1 MNNEI
6 DCNHLFPKKVHDYIF
21 GDAYKTCLKC
31 NEVINVCNQERE
43 NRKVIESKMN
53 QINSI

>member
-6 DCNHLFPKKVHDYIF
+6 DCEHLFPKKVDDYIF

-31 NEVINVCNQERE
+31 GDSVNVCQYERLRPFGVHCVQR
-43 NRKVIESKMN
+43 N
-53 QINSI
+53 

>member
-21 GDAYKTCLKC
+21 GDAYKECLKC
-31 NEVINVCNQERE
+31 GEI
-43 NRKVIESKMN
+43 
-53 QINSI
+53 INSCEYARAYKEKKEKQDRSRFEL